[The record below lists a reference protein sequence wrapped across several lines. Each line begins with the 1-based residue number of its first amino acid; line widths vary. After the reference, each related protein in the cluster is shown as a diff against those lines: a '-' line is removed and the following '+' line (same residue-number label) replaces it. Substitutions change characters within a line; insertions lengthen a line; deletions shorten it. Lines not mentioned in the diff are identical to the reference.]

1 MKTTFL
7 TLIFFLNFLS
17 FGQKIIVHVFERQE
31 MVCFRKTSIDSV
43 LMNPDQVYELD
54 TDQTTYQIDLNRE
67 TSTYFLNGKEISEL
81 PIKCEDLGGGVLKIN
96 ILEDGFDYGIIIN
109 TDQLNESITW
119 FWFTDEMTTVKKI
132 SKFEFEKSL

>member
-1 MKTTFL
+1 
-7 TLIFFLNFLS
+7 
-17 FGQKIIVHVFERQE
+17 

-43 LMNPDQVYELD
+43 LINPDQVYELD
-54 TDQTTYQIDLNRE
+54 IDQTTYKLDLNSE
-67 TSTYFLNGKEISEL
+67 TSTYFLNGKQISEL
-81 PIKCEDLGGGVLKIN
+81 PIKCEDLGGGFLKIN

-109 TDQLNESITW
+109 TDPLNESITW